1 MSKAHHSS
9 LRSRLGAPQ
18 GWRRVA
24 ASAVHKDAMSRLQEL
39 KRFVKKYKLEVDKAA
54 ENDRKAQ
61 DAMAQ
66 PRKRE
71 KERARAV
78 QETQL
83 YVDQVPKECLDRDG
97 ILSQSSLLKG
107 IQKEASV
114 ASFFHIPWEF
124 MPGKYIGQGQDCL
137 KWSPVGTEKKA
148 AQEAAVSQFWQ
159 RVARSRAMSLL
170 HDEHDKAVI

>member
-24 ASAVHKDAMSRLQEL
+24 ASVVHKDAMSRLQEL
-39 KRFVKKYKLEVDKAA
+39 KRFGKKYKLEVDKAA

-97 ILSQSSLLKG
+97 IPSQSSLLKG
-107 IQKEASV
+107 IPQ
-114 ASFFHIPWEF
+114 
-124 MPGKYIGQGQDCL
+124 
-137 KWSPVGTEKKA
+137 PVGVLLPHSVGVRAGEDDKA
-148 AQEAAVSQFWQ
+148 KTAQMVLGTRRRRPVAAVCPPLQ
-159 RVARSRAMSLL
+159 RGTAVHRASSTTSTTRP
-170 HDEHDKAVI
+170 